1 MHRHF
6 ILGLSLLLLAGCG
19 GAGAVDLYK
28 VTGTVTKAGEPLKG
42 VSVTFSPVAAGP
54 SSGGITNDEGKFVL
68 LCQNGKA
75 GAVAGKHKAVLA
87 MVTAA
92 GSAPVGMEAMMSARS
107 ASEAKGERGA
117 PAKSEEVA
125 SFPSEYGDAQKTPL
139 SYEVKAEANDFDVV
153 IP

>member
-1 MHRHF
+1 MSRLF
-6 ILGLSLLLLAGCG
+6 LLGFCLSLVGCG
-19 GAGAVDLYK
+19 QAGPDLQSVTGK
-28 VTGTVTKAGEPLKG
+28 VTKGGEPLKG

-75 GAVAGKHKAVLA
+75 GAIVGQHKAVLSMA
-87 MVTAA
+87 TAA
-92 GSAPVGMEAMMSARS
+92 DAAPVGMEAMMAARN
-107 ASEAKGERGA
+107 ASESKGERGA

-125 SFPSEYGDAQKTPL
+125 SFPPEYGDSKNTPL
-139 SYEVKAEANDFDVV
+139 AYEVKAGANDFDVV